1 MNHIMVVNKK
11 LIQESRGDGMKTDE
25 DHYENVV
32 GIDNDAEHGDADRDD
47 SDTRIL
53 GNSIFLGCK
62 LFLCQSFFLALQPL
76 KSSFPSSLTI
86 HLDTLLLF

>member
-1 MNHIMVVNKK
+1 MVVNKK

-62 LFLCQSFFLALQPL
+62 LFFFASPFFLALQPF
-76 KSSFPSSLTI
+76 KSSFVR
-86 HLDTLLLF
+86 LLLYI

>member
-1 MNHIMVVNKK
+1 
-11 LIQESRGDGMKTDE
+11 MKTDE

-53 GNSIFLGCK
+53 GNSIFFGCK
-62 LFLCQSFFLALQPL
+62 LFCLPVL
-76 KSSFPSSLTI
+76 FPGVTTAQKLLPFVSYYTSR
-86 HLDTLLLF
+86 HVVTLLKIKL

>member
-1 MNHIMVVNKK
+1 MVVNKK

-32 GIDNDAEHGDADRDD
+32 GIDNDAEHGDTDRDD

-53 GNSIFLGCK
+53 GNSIFFGCK
-62 LFLCQSFFLALQPL
+62 LFLQFAIPFSWRYNRSKAL
-76 KSSFPSSLTI
+76 SLR
-86 HLDTLLLF
+86 LLIYI

>member
-1 MNHIMVVNKK
+1 MVVNKK
-11 LIQESRGDGMKTDE
+11 LIQESRGDSMKTDE

-53 GNSIFLGCK
+53 GNSIF
-62 LFLCQSFFLALQPL
+62 FVVNYFFASPFSWRYNRSKAL
-76 KSSFPSSLTI
+76 SLR
-86 HLDTLLLF
+86 LLIYI

>member
-11 LIQESRGDGMKTDE
+11 LIQESRGDSMKTDE

-32 GIDNDAEHGDADRDD
+32 GIEHGDADRDD

-53 GNSIFLGCK
+53 GNSIFFGCK

-76 KSSFPSSLTI
+76 KSSFPSSLNI